1 MVEKLF
7 KIIILLV
14 FRVWQSLKI
23 CQNKLNDIK
32 NHEFYNKKL
41 LIRPMDPFDNVLGP
55 DEPDPMTPYSEIV
68 WLKKSY

>member
-1 MVEKLF
+1 MVGKLF
-7 KIIILLV
+7 KIIIWLV

-23 CQNKLNDIK
+23 GQNKLNDIR
-32 NHEFYNKKL
+32 NHELYNKNS
-41 LIRPMDPFDNVLGP
+41 LIGPMDPLDNVLGP